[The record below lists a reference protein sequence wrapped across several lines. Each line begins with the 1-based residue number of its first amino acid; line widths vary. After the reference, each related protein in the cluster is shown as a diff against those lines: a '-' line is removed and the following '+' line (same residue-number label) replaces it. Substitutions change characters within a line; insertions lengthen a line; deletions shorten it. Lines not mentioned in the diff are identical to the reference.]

1 VTDLRSEPHA
11 SQAAYTEG
19 TAPGYVPSKASDK
32 EKIGKESKKVDDWGG
47 ESCRKARVTK
57 TPNQGEETAFVALQ
71 IMWER
76 PTADARHWENVWK
89 GHDMP
94 MGGLRQQT
102 FHQGDGKTQ
111 ERVEEKQWQ
120 W

>member
-1 VTDLRSEPHA
+1 MTDLRSEPHA

-32 EKIGKESKKVDDWGG
+32 EKIGKDSKKVDNCGG

-71 IMWER
+71 IM
-76 PTADARHWENVWK
+76 
-89 GHDMP
+89 
-94 MGGLRQQT
+94 
-102 FHQGDGKTQ
+102 
-111 ERVEEKQWQ
+111 
-120 W
+120 